1 MQIYAKNSCES
12 IGLLSEMME
21 KTSESVGGGCKAR
34 VCEERA
40 GMTGTFAFGGNFR
53 ADAWTQRTERANER
67 CPSPNKTSP
76 DACEKSVLAA
86 LLSEA

>member
-40 GMTGTFAFGGNFR
+40 GQPGTFAFGGNFR
-53 ADAWTQRTERANER
+53 VDAWTQRTA
-67 CPSPNKTSP
+67 
-76 DACEKSVLAA
+76 
-86 LLSEA
+86 

>member
-21 KTSESVGGGCKAR
+21 KTSESVGR
-34 VCEERA
+34 
-40 GMTGTFAFGGNFR
+40 TGTFAFGGNFR
-53 ADAWTQRTERANER
+53 VDAWTQRTARENER